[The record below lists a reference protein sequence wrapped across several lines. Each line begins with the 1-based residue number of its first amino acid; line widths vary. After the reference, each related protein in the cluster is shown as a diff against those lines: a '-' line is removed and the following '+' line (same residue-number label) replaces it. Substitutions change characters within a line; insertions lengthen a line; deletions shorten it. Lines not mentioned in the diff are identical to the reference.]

1 MSAEMRRM
9 LYMDEMAMTMTAIVF
24 EWSSQEVA
32 GEVEEVEVVVVV
44 AVALELP
51 EADMAL
57 HPGVRST
64 GS

>member
-1 MSAEMRRM
+1 
-9 LYMDEMAMTMTAIVF
+9 MDEMAMTMTAIVF